1 MMTKVLF
8 VNERKS
14 GAKSLHES
22 ASSFEINL
30 IFHIWKHFEINSFS
44 TFEITKGILNTGLK
58 KNIYIHIIPC

>member
-22 ASSFEINL
+22 ASSFRDNHLHLKTFGDKL
-30 IFHIWKHFEINSFS
+30 IF
-44 TFEITKGILNTGLK
+44 
-58 KNIYIHIIPC
+58 YV

>member
-30 IFHIWKHFEINSFS
+30 IFYIWKHLEINSFS
-44 TFEITKGILNTGLK
+44 TFEITKGILNTS
-58 KNIYIHIIPC
+58 